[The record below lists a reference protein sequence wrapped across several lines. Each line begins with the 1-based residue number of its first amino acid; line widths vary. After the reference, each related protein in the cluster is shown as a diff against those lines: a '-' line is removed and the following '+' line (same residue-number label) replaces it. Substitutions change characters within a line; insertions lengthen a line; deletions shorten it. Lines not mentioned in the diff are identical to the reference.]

1 MGPSDQGRSYRGDEL
16 GINCFREAIERIRRR
31 LHDVRFVPKADKV
44 RRNKKVAY
52 SITSS
57 ARNNKDVAT
66 STPMVFV
73 VFKFTMV

>member
-1 MGPSDQGRSYRGDEL
+1 MADVDQHAS
-16 GINCFREAIERIRRR
+16 
-31 LHDVRFVPKADKV
+31 DVRFVPKADKV